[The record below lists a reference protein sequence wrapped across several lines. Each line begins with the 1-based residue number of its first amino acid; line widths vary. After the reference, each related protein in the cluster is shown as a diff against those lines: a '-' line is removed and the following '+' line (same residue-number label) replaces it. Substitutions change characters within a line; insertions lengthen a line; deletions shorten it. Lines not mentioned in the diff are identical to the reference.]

1 MTNFENNVIYIDQ
14 STAAAMTTY
23 KELEKMYRRKDP
35 VKYEEAIA
43 KNKARYRN
51 EMDLIRLQ
59 SSRGMEKR
67 DALQ

>member
-1 MTNFENNVIYIDQ
+1 MNNIIYIDQ

-35 VKYEEAIA
+35 VKYEDAIA

-59 SSRGMEKR
+59 SSRVMEKK
-67 DALQ
+67 DAKH

>member
-1 MTNFENNVIYIDQ
+1 MEAEQTEQTTAKIIYIDQ

-35 VKYEEAIA
+35 VKYEDAIA

-51 EMDLIRLQ
+51 EMDQL
-59 SSRGMEKR
+59 MENR
-67 DALQ
+67 DAKH

>member
-1 MTNFENNVIYIDQ
+1 MNNVIHIDQ
-14 STAAAMTTY
+14 PTAAAMTTY

-51 EMDLIRLQ
+51 EMDLI
-59 SSRGMEKR
+59 MEKK
-67 DALQ
+67 DARH

>member
-1 MTNFENNVIYIDQ
+1 MNNVIYIDQ

>member
-1 MTNFENNVIYIDQ
+1 METATIIRLDQ
-14 STAAAMTTY
+14 PTAAAMTTY

-51 EMDLIRLQ
+51 EMDAI
-59 SSRGMEKR
+59 MEKK
-67 DALQ
+67 DAVH

>member
-1 MTNFENNVIYIDQ
+1 MEQTATIIRLDQ
-14 STAAAMTTY
+14 PTAAAMTTY

-51 EMDLIRLQ
+51 EMDQLVLR
-59 SSRGMEKR
+59 SSSVMEKR
-67 DALQ
+67 DVLH

>member
-1 MTNFENNVIYIDQ
+1 MEQTATIIRLDQ
-14 STAAAMTTY
+14 PTAAAMTTY

-51 EMDLIRLQ
+51 EMDLI
-59 SSRGMEKR
+59 MENK
-67 DALQ
+67 DAKH